1 MVMWCGRAEN
11 GSSLLVN
18 HDRLT
23 NTQRHR
29 ISGAE
34 GVPQQRGR
42 DDACVSARVLRASH
56 VPNQAR
62 CGIRVV
68 TDGQGQACMQSGRG
82 CCWHFMDFTS
92 CLQGFPI
99 YFAVP
104 ARHAAG
110 KSSLRPVLADTLFA

>member
-1 MVMWCGRAEN
+1 M
-11 GSSLLVN
+11 
-18 HDRLT
+18 
-23 NTQRHR
+23 
-29 ISGAE
+29 
-34 GVPQQRGR
+34 PQQRGR

-92 CLQGFPI
+92 CLQVFRSI
-99 YFAVP
+99 LQY
-104 ARHAAG
+104 
-110 KSSLRPVLADTLFA
+110 LRGVWQGNPLCGQY